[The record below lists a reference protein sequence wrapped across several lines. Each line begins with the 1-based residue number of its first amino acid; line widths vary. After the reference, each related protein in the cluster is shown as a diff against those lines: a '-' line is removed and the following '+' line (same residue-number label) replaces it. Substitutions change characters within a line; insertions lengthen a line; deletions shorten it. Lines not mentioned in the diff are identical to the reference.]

1 MFSIAGCLFVS
12 LPFLFKVTFPTM
24 SAAPKTAAPKTDKKV
39 EVEKIEKKADEV
51 QRPKNHVR
59 VSGTKSHVLYADVTK
74 HLLHDGEKEVVL
86 TALNSSISDA
96 VAVAEML
103 KNFKLANVKKIT
115 TSRGQ
120 EETARRLTA
129 DKIEIIVTKAANFDK
144 IYAEHEKERAN
155 KKAELEKAKK

>member
-1 MFSIAGCLFVS
+1 
-12 LPFLFKVTFPTM
+12 M
-24 SAAPKTAAPKTDKKV
+24 SAAAKNTDKKVAEKVAEKPKTDKPKADKPEKPKTEKKV
-39 EVEKIEKKADEV
+39 DEVE
-51 QRPKNHVR
+51 RPKNHVR

-74 HLLHDGEKEVVL
+74 HLLAGGEKEVVI

-103 KNFKLANVKKIT
+103 KNFKLANVTKIT

-129 DKIEIIVTKAANFDK
+129 DKIEIVVSKAADFDK
-144 IYAEHEKERAN
+144 IFAEHEKERAS

>member
-1 MFSIAGCLFVS
+1 
-12 LPFLFKVTFPTM
+12 M
-24 SAAPKTAAPKTDKKV
+24 SAAAKNSDKKVAEKVAEKPKTDKPKADKPKADKPEKPKTEKKV
-39 EVEKIEKKADEV
+39 DEVE
-51 QRPKNHVR
+51 RPKNHVR

-74 HLLHDGEKEVVL
+74 HLLAGGEKEVVI

-103 KNFKLANVKKIT
+103 KNFKLANVTKIT

-129 DKIEIIVTKAANFDK
+129 DKIEIVVSKAADFDK
-144 IYAEHEKERAN
+144 IFAEHEKERAS